1 MDLGNSLRDSIYAH
15 IDQIEQWSLSSFD
28 GEVDVIDETVD
39 TLDGFEDSSG
49 GQSARFKTKK
59 MHPSPQVD
67 FSGPSWD
74 GSSQDRAAADWIDD
88 KDAELADLM
97 FVANRLRGDTV
108 VSRRV
113 MISQTKFT
121 KEATRKWKWKIRM
134 HQFHLLDGLPEIEF
148 VEPATGERFDIDPDN
163 RSFTTYSFASDHYP
177 PFFNT
182 TEKMQEF
189 MSSTE
194 GVKTTTFDP
203 TPDAP
208 HGFQVF
214 RGMLKRFV
222 LGMYG
227 ERFSADDT
235 VGKMIQHMYDNA
247 TFDQGS
253 SSNTL
258 TDGGQTGMN
267 DPGTAIVQIDFGL
280 ENQEA
285 NFDELDSDGPR
296 L

>member
-1 MDLGNSLRDSIYAH
+1 MDLDDSLRDSIYTH
-15 IDQIEQWSLSSFD
+15 IDQITQWSLSSFD
-28 GEVDVIDETVD
+28 REVDVIDKTVD
-39 TLDGFEDSSG
+39 TLDGFEDSNG
-49 GQSARFKTKK
+49 GQSAKFKTKK
-59 MHPSPQVD
+59 MHPSPKVD
-67 FSGPSWD
+67 FSGPRWS
-74 GSSQDRAAADWIDD
+74 GNKANADWIDR
-88 KDAELADLM
+88 KNAELADLM
-97 FVANRLRGDTV
+97 FVANRLRGNTV

-121 KEATRKWKWKIRM
+121 RGASKKWKWKVRM
-134 HQFHLLDGLPEIEF
+134 HQFHLLDSLPEIEF

-163 RSFTTYSFASDHYP
+163 RSFTTYSFASDHYF

-182 TEKMQEF
+182 TAKMQEF
-189 MSSTE
+189 MSSTQ
-194 GVKTTTFDP
+194 GVKSTTFDP

-235 VGKMIQHMYDNA
+235 VGEMIQHMYDNA

-253 SSNTL
+253 SPNTL
-258 TDGGQTGMN
+258 TDGGQTEMN
-267 DPGTAIVQIDFGL
+267 DPATAVVQIDLGL